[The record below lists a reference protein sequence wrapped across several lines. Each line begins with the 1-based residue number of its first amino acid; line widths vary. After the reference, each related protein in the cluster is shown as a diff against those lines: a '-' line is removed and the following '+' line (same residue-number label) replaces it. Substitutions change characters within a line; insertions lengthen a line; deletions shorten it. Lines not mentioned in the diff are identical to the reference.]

1 MTKLKGLFLGSAAAI
16 LAVSGAQAADP
27 PAEVWDYVRICDA
40 YGAKYYYIPGT
51 ETCLRIG
58 GYVQWRATYTHRE
71 RNRGLNEA
79 FIDDP
84 TYFDMLGRAR
94 LWLDAREETEWGTLR
109 GYMEF
114 EANSG
119 GSLNMRHAYLQIAG
133 ITAGHTSV
141 LMSSLSQGFGPNYG
155 TISGDN
161 GTSRNQLI
169 NYTFSFGNGFS
180 FAVGIEESD
189 NTDGN
194 NGIIGVTAAGTA
206 AGLAAGP
213 GAAVGAA
220 ATTVATAATGATVGN
235 VAAGD
240 VVPDAAAVFRV
251 EQGWGGFHASG
262 IVRDVRSG
270 TSAGFSGDSEIG
282 WAVRGALRLDLNFLA
297 NGGSIGAVGTYTSG
311 ASNWAADYA
320 PDAYVQNAG
329 GDLELIETW
338 SARAGLDVGLTPTL
352 TAGVFGGYTTVVDID
367 DILRRAN
374 AATTGAV
381 RHTESWWNTGLYMTW
396 SPLAN
401 LDIGLDVIYDH
412 ENDRVISAGGNFS
425 DDGRDIWSFIVG
437 ATRPF

>member
-58 GYVQWRATYTHRE
+58 GYVQWRADMVHGNDRA
-71 RNRGLNEA
+71 RGLNQA
-79 FIDDP
+79 FVNDP
-84 TYFDMLGRAR
+84 THFDMNGRAR

-119 GSLNMRHAYLQIAG
+119 GPLNMRHAYLQIAG

-155 TISGDN
+155 TISGD
-161 GTSRNQLI
+161 GGGSRNQVI

-180 FAVGIEESD
+180 FAAGLEESD
-189 NTDGN
+189 NTDGGV
-194 NGIIGVTAAGTA
+194 GI
-206 AGLAAGP
+206 
-213 GAAVGAA
+213 VGAG
-220 ATTVATAATGATVGN
+220 GAN

-251 EQGWGGFHASG
+251 EQGWGGLHASG

-270 TSAGFSGDSEIG
+270 TRGGLSGDSEIG
-282 WAVRGALRLDLNFLA
+282 WALRGALRLDLNFLA

-320 PDAYVQNAG
+320 PDAYVQASGN
-329 GDLELIETW
+329 LELIETW
-338 SARAGLDVGLTPTL
+338 SARTGLDVGLTPTL

-367 DILRRAN
+367 DVLRRAT
-374 AATTGAV
+374 ALTGANV
-381 RHTESWWNTGLYMTW
+381 RHTESWWNAGFYATW

-412 ENDRVISAGGNFS
+412 ENDRLINNATNALS
-425 DDGRDIWSFIVG
+425 DDSRDIWRVFVG